1 MSDTTI
7 ALNDAEVAH
16 DVLEEL
22 LWDTSLDSSRINVTA
37 EDGTV
42 VLTGFVDT
50 YFERM
55 AAEQRAWAI
64 SGVRH
69 VRNELVVDLAAREVL
84 DADLASAA
92 RAGLDANSLVP
103 KGAVSV
109 TVTDGWVTM
118 TGNVRHYFQRM
129 AAEHVVSHLRGLRG
143 FTDDVTVSPEPA
155 QDVSAGIRD
164 SLTRNAAVDADGITV
179 TDHAGAVSLDGT
191 VRSYTESLEAE
202 RAAGRA
208 PGVVQVTNNLIVAP

>member
-37 EDGTV
+37 EGGTV

-92 RAGLDANSLVP
+92 RAGLDANGLVP
-103 KGAVSV
+103 MRAVSV
-109 TVTDGWVTM
+109 TVADGWVTM
-118 TGNVRHYFQRM
+118 TGNVQHHFQRQ

-143 FTDDVTVSPEPA
+143 YTDDVTVSREPA
-155 QDVSAGIRD
+155 QDVSGNIRD
-164 SLTRNAAVDADGITV
+164 ALTRNANVEADGITV
-179 TDHAGAVSLDGT
+179 TDRAGVVTIDGT
-191 VRSYTESLEAE
+191 VRSHAESLEAE
-202 RAAGRA
+202 RAAGMA
-208 PGVVQVTNNLIVAP
+208 PGVVQVTNNLVIAP

>member
-16 DVLEEL
+16 DVLEEM

-37 EDGTV
+37 EGGTV
-42 VLTGFVDT
+42 VLIGFVDT
-50 YFERM
+50 YVERM
-55 AAEQRAWAI
+55 TAEERAWGI

-103 KGAVSV
+103 EGAVSV
-109 TVTDGWVTM
+109 TVADGWVTM
-118 TGNVRHYFQRM
+118 TGNVRHYLQRM

-143 FTDDVTVSPEPA
+143 FADDVTVSPEPA
-155 QDVSAGIRD
+155 QEVSAGVKD

-179 TDHAGAVSLDGT
+179 TDHAGVVTLDGT
-191 VRSYTESLEAE
+191 VGSYTESLEAE

-208 PGVVQVTNNLIVAP
+208 PGVVQITNNLIVAP